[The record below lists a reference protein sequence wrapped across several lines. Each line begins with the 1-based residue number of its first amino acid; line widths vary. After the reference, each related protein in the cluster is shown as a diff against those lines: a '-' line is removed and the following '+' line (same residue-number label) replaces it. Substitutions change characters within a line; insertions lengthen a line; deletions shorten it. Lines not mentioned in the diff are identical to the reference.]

1 MGGEKELGAMICVSW
16 YRWSTALVLSVV
28 PEPFPALRQVLN
40 KSCLCTPAHTV
51 DRMERSVSTI
61 DGWIEKLM
69 SCKHLTEQEVTEL
82 CEKVRE
88 H

>member
-1 MGGEKELGAMICVSW
+1 
-16 YRWSTALVLSVV
+16 
-28 PEPFPALRQVLN
+28 
-40 KSCLCTPAHTV
+40 
-51 DRMERSVSTI
+51 MERSVSTI